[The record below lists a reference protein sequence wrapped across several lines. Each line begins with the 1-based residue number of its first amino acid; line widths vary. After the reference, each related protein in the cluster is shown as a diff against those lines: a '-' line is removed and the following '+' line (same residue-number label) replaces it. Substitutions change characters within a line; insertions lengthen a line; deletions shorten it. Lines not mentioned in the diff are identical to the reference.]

1 MQWESYGA
9 SSGDSWKLYG
19 EQSTVGAVW
28 GLVAGRLYTF
38 IGASEGLMRANGGWQ
53 GLLGARRG

>member
-19 EQSTVGAVW
+19 ERSTVGAVW
-28 GLVAGRLYTF
+28 GLVAGRLYRSF
-38 IGASEGLMRANGGWQ
+38 RRLDARANGGWQ